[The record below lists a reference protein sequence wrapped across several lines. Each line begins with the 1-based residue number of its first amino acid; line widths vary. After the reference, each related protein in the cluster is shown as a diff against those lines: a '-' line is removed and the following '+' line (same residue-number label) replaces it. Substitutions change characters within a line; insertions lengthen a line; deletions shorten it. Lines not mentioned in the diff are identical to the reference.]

1 MANKTNLFRAAALA
15 GFAAVTLWPAVGL
28 AQSAYGQYGQYG
40 TMRPW
45 QPGYDAAAAPRPD
58 FPGAKQ
64 FDPANPAFLGA
75 GNNRAAALGMTG
87 AGSPSKEEL
96 AKHKAYVESLRQ
108 QKAYK

>member
-1 MANKTNLFRAAALA
+1 MASKTNLFLSAALA
-15 GFAAVTLWPAVGL
+15 GFAAVTVLPAVGS
-28 AQSAYGQYGQYG
+28 AQSAGYG

-45 QPGYDAAAAPRPD
+45 QPGYDPAAAPRPD

-75 GNNRAAALGMTG
+75 GNNRAAAMGMTA
-87 AGSPSKEEL
+87 AGSPSKEEM

-108 QKAYK
+108 QNGYK